1 MKRLFLLIVL
11 ICFLLKPLYSQIDSL
26 GFEIH
31 EKKNVDRKFI
41 NSAKLSSSLFL
52 ISAFAMPFDKDVR
65 SFRNNYF
72 SSFHQTYDNYLLVAP
87 LGLMYG
93 MKAFGL
99 ESRSNWKE
107 MLFVNATS
115 LIIMEAIV
123 FPSKT
128 FIGRERPDG
137 SEYVSFPSGHTATAF
152 ACAHLLHKEY
162 GELSPWISVVGYSMA
177 TVTGVT
183 RILNNR
189 HWLSDVLFG
198 AGIGILSTELSYKVK
213 DWASKKKNKKRI
225 IIKEA
230 L

>member
-26 GFEIH
+26 GFE
-31 EKKNVDRKFI
+31 KKTFFDKEFI
-41 NSAKLSSSLFL
+41 TSAKVSSSLFL
-52 ISAFAMPFDKDVR
+52 ASICAIPFDKDVR

-123 FPSKT
+123 SPSKT

-162 GELSPWISVVGYSMA
+162 GQLSPWISVAGYSMA
-177 TVTGVT
+177 GITGMT
-183 RILNNR
+183 RVLNNR

-213 DWASKKKNKKRI
+213 DWAFKKKNKKRI

>member
-1 MKRLFLLIVL
+1 MKRLFLLIAL

-26 GFEIH
+26 GFE
-31 EKKNVDRKFI
+31 KKTFFDKEFI
-41 NSAKLSSSLFL
+41 NSAKVSSSLFL
-52 ISAFAMPFDKDVR
+52 ASICAMPFDKDVR
-65 SFRNNYF
+65 SFRNTNF
-72 SSFHQTYDNYLLVAP
+72 PTFHQTHDNYLLVAP
-87 LGLMYG
+87 IGLMYG

-99 ESRSNWKE
+99 ESWSNWKE

-213 DWASKKKNKKRI
+213 DWAFKKKNKKRI

>member
-1 MKRLFLLIVL
+1 MKKFFLLIVS
-11 ICFLLKPLYSQIDSL
+11 ICFLLNPLYSQNDSL
-26 GFEIH
+26 SLEN
-31 EKKNVDRKFI
+31 KKNFFDKEFI
-41 NSAKLSSSLFL
+41 SSAKVSSALFL
-52 ISAFAMPFDKDVR
+52 ASVSAMPFDKDVR
-65 SFRNNYF
+65 GFRNDNF
-72 SSFHQTYDNYLLVAP
+72 STFHQNYDNYLLVAP
-87 LGLMYG
+87 LGIMYG

-107 MLFVNATS
+107 MLFVNASS

-123 FPSKT
+123 FHSKT

-162 GELSPWISVVGYSMA
+162 GELSPWISVAGYSMA

-198 AGIGILSTELSYKVK
+198 AGIGILSTELAYKVK
-213 DWASKKKNKKRI
+213 DWTFKKKNKKRI
-225 IIKEA
+225 ILKES